1 VPQKIHRDIVRDESD
16 PFLIG
21 GLDADPAVMEA
32 MACMEALALAQDLQL
47 QMVTVATNCL
57 AMVSDIKRPSV
68 GSYRS
73 MILE

>member
-1 VPQKIHRDIVRDESD
+1 
-16 PFLIG
+16 
-21 GLDADPAVMEA
+21 MEA

-57 AMVSDIKRPSV
+57 AMVSDIKGPFV
-68 GSYRS
+68 GSYS